1 MVAAARW
8 RCNHARPGRLD
19 SGVAFA
25 QALTNGEKMNNPI
38 ASNNEARLAQM
49 LTTLLQQG
57 GHVTGQ
63 PESVNALLEI
73 AGRAVAAPG
82 AAPRP
87 LPTIDPVTNGWLAAL
102 ADAFHSARREGSA
115 HTAEKVHEILH
126 HFARGDRLP
135 VAFPAEVTETF
146 DKFSHALDLIAEGHP
161 WDDVAVET
169 GIVFTV
175 RAAKIAAEAAIK
187 AAADAPQRPVIVVSL
202 KDGMVRAVDAT
213 HPADVVFLDADIS
226 SSAVQD
232 LTCIGDDLYRVT
244 ELAAVARQD
253 TPGADFVLD
262 VLAGMDA
269 SHARRAVAEAESEE
283 QSAPRS

>member
-1 MVAAARW
+1 
-8 RCNHARPGRLD
+8 
-19 SGVAFA
+19 
-25 QALTNGEKMNNPI
+25 MNNPN

-63 PESVNALLEI
+63 PESVDALLEI

-82 AAPRP
+82 SAPRA
-87 LPTIDPVTNGWLAAL
+87 LPMIDPVTNGWLAAL

-146 DKFSHALDLIAEGHP
+146 DKFGHALDLIAEGHP

-169 GIVFTV
+169 GIVFTLG
-175 RAAKIAAEAAIK
+175 AAKIAAQASIK
-187 AAADAPQRPVIVVSL
+187 AAADAQHPVVVVSL
-202 KDGMVRAVDAT
+202 KDGMVSAVNAT
-213 HPADVVFLDADIS
+213 HPADVVVLDADIY
-226 SSAVQD
+226 SSAPQD

-253 TPGADFVLD
+253 TPGAGADFVLD
-262 VLAGMDA
+262 VMAELDA
-269 SHARRAVAEAESEE
+269 ADARRAAAEAEGEE
-283 QSAPRS
+283 ESAPRS